1 MHSSYVIFFMLF
13 ILLHHQSR
21 QQKLFMKQLMK
32 RRRANAGGKQIMK
45 GMAERFIEKEC
56 IIYTYNGQLEGV
68 IKEVTDG
75 GLLLKRND
83 NTEEVVNL
91 DFVIRIR
98 EYPRKKNGKKK
109 DIVLD

>member
-1 MHSSYVIFFMLF
+1 MHSSYVVFFMLF
-13 ILLHHQSR
+13 IVLHHQSR
-21 QQKLFMKQLMK
+21 LKKLFMKQLMK
-32 RRRANAGGKQIMK
+32 RRKAGGKQIMK
-45 GMAERFIEKEC
+45 EMAERFIEKEC
-56 IIYTYNGQLEGV
+56 MIYTYNGQLEAV

-75 GLLLKRND
+75 GLLIKRGD

-109 DIVLD
+109 DVVLD

>member
-1 MHSSYVIFFMLF
+1 MQSSYIVIFVLF

-21 QQKLFMKQLMK
+21 QKKLFMKQLMK
-32 RRRANAGGKQIMK
+32 RRNAGGKRIMK
-45 GMAERFIEKEC
+45 ELAERFIEKEC
-56 IIYTYNGQLEGV
+56 MIYTYNGQLEGV

-75 GLLLKRND
+75 GLLIKRGD
-83 NTEEVVNL
+83 STEEVVNL

>member
-1 MHSSYVIFFMLF
+1 MHSSYIVFFVLF

-21 QQKLFMKQLMK
+21 QKKLFMKQLMK
-32 RRRANAGGKQIMK
+32 RRKAGGNRVMK
-45 GMAERFIEKEC
+45 ELAERFIEKEC
-56 IIYTYNGQLEGV
+56 MIYTYNGQLDAV

-75 GLLLKRND
+75 GLLIKRLD

-109 DIVLD
+109 ELILD

>member
-1 MHSSYVIFFMLF
+1 
-13 ILLHHQSR
+13 
-21 QQKLFMKQLMK
+21 MKQLMK
-32 RRRANAGGKQIMK
+32 RRKTGGKQIMK

-75 GLLLKRND
+75 GLMLKRND

-109 DIVLD
+109 DVVLD